1 MSWDETTIVMAS
13 VDSSVLD
20 KRCSLTGVLFAKI
33 SEVIVNWEEL
43 APYFGLTE
51 AEIQE
56 IRADC
61 THRYKVQKHNMLW
74 KWAKKQGDK
83 ATNRELRSVFQKA
96 GESLLVSKVDELLQT
111 VASLP
116 TCVRY

>member
-1 MSWDETTIVMAS
+1 MAL

-51 AEIQE
+51 AEVQE
-56 IRADC
+56 IKANC
-61 THRYKVQKHNMLW
+61 THSSIRY
-74 KWAKKQGDK
+74 
-83 ATNRELRSVFQKA
+83 RSIICCGSGPRSKEIRQPI
-96 GESLLVSKVDELLQT
+96 VS
-111 VASLP
+111 
-116 TCVRY
+116 